1 MWQATYRCQ
10 KDVYTVS
17 LGDVGFY
24 HLCAYSGTVCR
35 PWFETDVKTR
45 TGLEESLFRMH
56 EARQTDTKFWWWD
69 ETQLLLSQLS
79 QTRWAIPQETP
90 PGWRR
95 SGWISPHTFV
105 TWCGLTGEM
114 THECCVSQW
123 YQEFPDH
130 LTRFDI
136 LDDSIRSQLTFFPVC
151 YITRDIRVCT
161 IRWHIS
167 ECKVMTAS
175 WM

>member
-1 MWQATYRCQ
+1 MYIRFLWEMLAFITFALTQ
-10 KDVYTVS
+10 
-17 LGDVGFY
+17 G
-24 HLCAYSGTVCR
+24 LCAGHDLRQMLRRGLDSRKVYSECMKQDR
-35 PWFETDVKTR
+35 
-45 TGLEESLFRMH
+45 L
-56 EARQTDTKFWWWD
+56 TKFWWWD

-130 LTRFDI
+130 LTRSDI